1 MFSNRSIAQEI
12 TIDRKTVLIY
22 LHNTGFNTNLD
33 VWMLHKNEHKKNRMD
48 WISACDAVA
57 KLNEVHLFLK
67 RMVIR
72 GKKWVTYNKT
82 C

>member
-33 VWMLHKNEHKKNRMD
+33 VWMLHKKDPKKKPDGLSFRL
-48 WISACDAVA
+48 WCCSQTEWSPPIS
-57 KLNEVHLFLK
+57 
-67 RMVIR
+67 
-72 GKKWVTYNKT
+72 
-82 C
+82 